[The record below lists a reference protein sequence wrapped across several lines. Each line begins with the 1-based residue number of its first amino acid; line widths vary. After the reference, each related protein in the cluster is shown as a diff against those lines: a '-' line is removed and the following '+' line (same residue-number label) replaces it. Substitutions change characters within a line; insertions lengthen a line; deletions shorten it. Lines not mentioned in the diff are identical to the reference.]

1 MDASLL
7 TFGNWLAWRRN
18 QRFSPIALRAQAF
31 AWFAFIEFA
40 RIMSSNELHFLKN
53 KR

>member
-1 MDASLL
+1 MRRSLPSA
-7 TFGNWLAWRRN
+7 TGWLGAGI
-18 QRFSPIALRAQAF
+18 SALAPIALRAQAF

-40 RIMSSNELHFLKN
+40 RKMSSNKLHFLKN